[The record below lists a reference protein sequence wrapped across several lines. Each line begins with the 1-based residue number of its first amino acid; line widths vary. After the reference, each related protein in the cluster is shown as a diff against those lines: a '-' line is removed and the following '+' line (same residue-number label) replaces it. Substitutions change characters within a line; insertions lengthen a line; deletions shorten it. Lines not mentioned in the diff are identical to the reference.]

1 MVTAFVLI
9 TAVPARVAGIAQEL
23 VELDSVSEVYSVAGD
38 IDLVCVVRV
47 RDHEQL
53 ADVVTGE
60 IAKVDGIVSTTTLI
74 AFRAY
79 SRKDLEAMWAIGA
92 E

>member
-9 TAVPARVAGIAQEL
+9 SAVPARVAGIAKEL

-60 IAKVDGIVSTTTLI
+60 IAKVDGILETTTLI
-74 AFRAY
+74 AFRSY
-79 SRKDLEAMWAIGA
+79 SRTDLEAMWAIGA

>member
-9 TAVPARVAGIAQEL
+9 SAVPTRVAGIAQEL
-23 VELDSVSEVYSVAGD
+23 VELDRVSEVYSVAGD

-60 IAKVDGIVSTTTLI
+60 IAKVDGILETTTLI

>member
-9 TAVPARVAGIAQEL
+9 SAVPARVAGIAQEL

-47 RDHEQL
+47 RNHEQL

-60 IAKVDGIVSTTTLI
+60 IAKVDGILETTTLI

>member
-9 TAVPARVAGIAQEL
+9 SAVPARVAGIAQEL

-60 IAKVDGIVSTTTLI
+60 VARVDGILQTTTLI